1 MLLRFSFKLFALS
14 LFFISYSQVNAA
26 TQIASQIT
34 GKISCVEIF
43 DSELNQAEFASLEM
57 VGQIVAQKT
66 AQKISHEA
74 SSLAEV
80 ELAKKGISGP
90 QKRGYAILIG
100 SMVGSAALTTYAGSH
115 LSSDL
120 QFLSIFLAQVSTL
133 GVYVVGAPI
142 WEPISSRF
150 RQMAFGIGKDSSLD
164 AVGLNP
170 QLEATW
176 LRTQESYS
184 LNAQMSRNIISQF
197 IVSVKQ
203 NFYEAQ
209 RAYSTNDNNFSAD
222 QVAEAAFRLKILFK
236 EISPDDVSVAAAINS
251 AFTNHIVVD
260 STFVEL
266 VWSKIRI
273 LDPNFDLVENRQ
285 YYRLALQSWL
295 KMPVNQIP
303 D

>member
-1 MLLRFSFKLFALS
+1 MLLRFSIKFLALS
-14 LFFISYSQVNAA
+14 LFFISYFQVYAA
-26 TQIASQIT
+26 TNLRCA
-34 GKISCVEIF
+34 EIF
-43 DSELNQAEFASLEM
+43 DSEFNQAEFANR
-57 VGQIVAQKT
+57 QIVAQKM
-66 AQKISHEA
+66 SHEV
-74 SSLAEV
+74 SLLADV
-80 ELAKKGISGP
+80 DLAKKGMFGP

-100 SMVGSAALTTYAGSH
+100 SMVGSAALTTYLGSH

-164 AVGLNP
+164 TVGLNP

-176 LRTQESYS
+176 LRTQENYS

-209 RAYSTNDNNFSAD
+209 RAYSTSDNNFSAD
-222 QVAEAAFRLKILFK
+222 QVAEAAFRLRLLFK
-236 EISPDDVSVAAAINS
+236 EISPDDISVAAAINS

-260 STFVEL
+260 SVFVEL
-266 VWSKIRI
+266 VWSKIGS
-273 LDPNFDLVENRQ
+273 LDPNFNSVENRQ
-285 YYRLALQSWL
+285 YYRVALQSWL
-295 KMPVNQIP
+295 KLPVNQIP

>member
-1 MLLRFSFKLFALS
+1 MLLRFSFKLFAQS
-14 LFFISYSQVNAA
+14 LFFISYAQVNAA
-26 TQIASQIT
+26 TQITS
-34 GKISCVEIF
+34 KISCVEIF
-43 DSELNQAEFASLEM
+43 DSELNQAEFASR
-57 VGQIVAQKT
+57 QIVAQKI
-66 AQKISHEA
+66 AQNISHEA
-74 SSLAEV
+74 SALAEV
-80 ELAKKGISGP
+80 DLAKKGISGP

-100 SMVGSAALTTYAGSH
+100 SMVGSAALTTYLGSH
-115 LSSDL
+115 LNSDL

-176 LRTQESYS
+176 LRTQENYS
-184 LNAQMSRNIISQF
+184 LNAQMSRNIITQF

-209 RAYSTNDNNFSAD
+209 RAYSTSDNNFSAD
-222 QVAEAAFRLKILFK
+222 QVAEAAFRLRLLYK